1 MFLFCNRIK
10 QLNLS
15 QPTRGAKSLFYDM
28 ISSQVAFIRMKWDKL
43 DLKNAVMVHLFL
55 NSEVLVPKLPTAW
68 HVHMVSVVFDLG
80 KLHHSSI
87 KIYFG

>member
-1 MFLFCNRIK
+1 
-10 QLNLS
+10 
-15 QPTRGAKSLFYDM
+15 
-28 ISSQVAFIRMKWDKL
+28 MKWDKL

-68 HVHMVSVVFDLG
+68 HVHMVRVVFDLG
-80 KLHHSSI
+80 KLHHSSS

>member
-1 MFLFCNRIK
+1 
-10 QLNLS
+10 
-15 QPTRGAKSLFYDM
+15 
-28 ISSQVAFIRMKWDKL
+28 MKWDKL

-68 HVHMVSVVFDLG
+68 HVHMVSVVFDLD